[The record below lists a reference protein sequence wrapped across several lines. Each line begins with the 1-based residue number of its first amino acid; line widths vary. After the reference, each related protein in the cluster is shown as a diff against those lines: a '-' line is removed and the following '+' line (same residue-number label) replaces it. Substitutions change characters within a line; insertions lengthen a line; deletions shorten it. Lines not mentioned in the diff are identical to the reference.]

1 MWERLP
7 IGRPT
12 SRTQRDWEYVEED
25 MLPTVAYMWDEVSGH
40 MGRRETLYKSYT
52 NEFDF
57 LHPNQVC
64 NVSKNRGFLISCKY
78 ILGRYVYERCI
89 GVHMRP

>member
-12 SRTQRDWEYVEED
+12 TRTQRDWEYDEPD
-25 MLPTVAYMWDEVSGH
+25 MLPTVAYMWDEVSGN
-40 MGRRETLYKSYT
+40 MRRRETLYKAYT

-64 NVSKNRGFLISCKY
+64 NVSKN
-78 ILGRYVYERCI
+78 
-89 GVHMRP
+89 